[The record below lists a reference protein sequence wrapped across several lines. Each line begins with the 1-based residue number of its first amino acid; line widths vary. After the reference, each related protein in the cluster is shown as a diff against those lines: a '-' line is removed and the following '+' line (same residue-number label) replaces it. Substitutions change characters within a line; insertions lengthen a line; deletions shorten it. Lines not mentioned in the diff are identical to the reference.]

1 MALQTLYSHFPGK
14 GKRARRARLR
24 DSASA
29 RQGGSSRDE
38 GRGPGMSEEDT
49 ERLVKRVV
57 RRAMGETF
65 IDTGRQLLTEE
76 EPREV
81 TSVREDGRIAVRR
94 HFSEEIWAAIRKDYE
109 AGATSSTIVENYG
122 VSVHALKGRARAGK
136 WSKTVTLVAPPVF
149 PPDDPAQ
156 LDETGASAWPE
167 IAHAAQLPPEGEWQT
182 WLFQGGRGAGKTRAG
197 AEWLAARAL
206 ATPHGRFALVAATEH
221 DAREVMIEGPS
232 GLRSLPGR
240 KKPRYEASRRRLK
253 WDNQAVAYVFSAQ
266 EPERL
271 RGPQFMAAWADEF
284 CAWPKMEH
292 TLTTLRLGLRLGDK
306 PQLVVTTTPKPLA
319 ALRRLRAEPS
329 CVVTEAATSA
339 NAANLS
345 KRFVEDLQLLYGG
358 TRVEKQELE
367 GVLLDAEG
375 ALWRKGDIAR
385 EPLPAKFDRVVVGVD
400 PPAGAGV
407 CGIVVAGRVG
417 HRAFVLEDASCEEM
431 PALGW
436 AERVAAAVKRWGAV
450 KVMAESN
457 QGGDMVRSTL
467 RTGGVTCAIELAH
480 AAAGKAV
487 RAQPAAALYQKGR
500 VAHCGQFELLEEELL
515 AIGSG
520 EGKCDRAD
528 ALVWALHDLLVRP
541 RPTPKVGLG

>member
-1 MALQTLYSHFPGK
+1 MRLPAAEHVDDANGETSAADAAARKRDGPSAEETERIVRRVVGDAFIDVGQALVAGGTP
-14 GKRARRARLR
+14 RV
-24 DSASA
+24 
-29 RQGGSSRDE
+29 RQGGRI
-38 GRGPGMSEEDT
+38 
-49 ERLVKRVV
+49 VV
-57 RRAMGETF
+57 RK
-65 IDTGRQLLTEE
+65 IH
-76 EPREV
+76 
-81 TSVREDGRIAVRR
+81 SK
-94 HFSEEIWAAIRKDYE
+94 EIWAQARRDYE
-109 AGATSSTIVENYG
+109 EGSFTVREIADRYGMTHAVVRKHIYEEGWCKTIKD
-122 VSVHALKGRARAGK
+122 LPDP
-136 WSKTVTLVAPPVF
+136 LVKE
-149 PPDDPAQ
+149 DDPAQ

-319 ALRRLRAEPS
+319 ALRKLRDEPS
-329 CVVTEAATSA
+329 CVVTEAGTSA
-339 NAANLS
+339 NAAHLS
-345 KRFVEDLQLLYGG
+345 KRFVEDLRLLYGG
-358 TRVEKQELE
+358 TRVEKQEME

-375 ALWRKGDIAR
+375 ALWRKGDIVR

-417 HRAFVLEDASCEEM
+417 ANAFVLEDASCAEM

-436 AERVAAAVKRWGAV
+436 AERVAEMVAKWRAV

-541 RPTPKVGLG
+541 RPAPKVGLD